1 MPSALAQDCRF
12 ALRLLGRTP
21 LFTAVAVLCIALG
34 AGAVTT
40 IFSAM
45 NAVVLRPLPGA
56 ADPGRLVDIERRS
69 QDGSERAQ
77 ASYSLYE
84 QMRDGS
90 KTMAD
95 VAAWSKVDL
104 SIGIDGHGHAVYG
117 NIVSGNFFRVL
128 GVKPALG
135 RFFLPQEDRTPLTH
149 PVVVVAHSFWKRQ
162 LGADP
167 NAIGKAVT
175 VNGHPFTIVGVA
187 PPGFRGAFTPLDV
200 QAWVPLMMQAQL
212 RPGRD
217 MTTAGWLWTFG
228 RLKPGASVESA
239 RQELGAIISNYAA
252 TRVDSYGAYASA
264 TLSPMTGLPVDARA
278 AFLGFAAIFFG
289 AALFVLL
296 IASVNVAAMLSARGI
311 ARRREMAV
319 RAALG
324 AGRGRLVRQLL
335 TEVLLLFLFGGAGAV
350 AFAAVATSAL
360 ELLPIPGDTPLLLE
374 ISPDMR
380 VLVFALLLALVTGLV
395 FGIGPALRAARVDIV
410 ARLRSESAGSGT
422 RRTLMSNAL
431 IVGQLA
437 LSLLL
442 LVAAALFVRAL
453 DFGAR
458 VNPGFDQSGVATTS
472 LNTESWGYDEAKGH
486 AFYRE
491 LRDAVS
497 RLPGV
502 SAVSYTGRIP
512 LTMSGSGDTIAVENA
527 PGGRAPIQLASVDT
541 GYFAVLRIPLLPG
554 RGFTR
559 QDDDT
564 GPRVA
569 VVNETFARR
578 FWPDGSALGRTFG
591 FRDARVTI
599 VGIARDAK
607 YSDLSESTPAFAYF
621 PLAQMW
627 QRDQALLVRA
637 AGEPHLAASGIERAV
652 LDIDPLLPRPT
663 VIPLTEATGI
673 VLLPQRAAAWVT
685 GGLGIVGLLLAA
697 VGLYGIMA
705 YSSARR
711 TREMAVRMALGA
723 QRADVLGIVV
733 KEGMRLAGLG
743 VAIGVLR
750 AAGATRVIA
759 GLLFGVSPLD
769 PLAFIVMSAVFAVV
783 ALVACYL
790 PARRA
795 AAGDLAAV
803 LRAE

>member
-12 ALRLLGRTP
+12 ALRMLARTP

-90 KTMAD
+90 KTMED

-128 GVKPALG
+128 GVQPALG

-149 PVVVVAHSFWKRQ
+149 PVVVVAHSFWQRQ

-167 NAIGKAVT
+167 NAVGKAVT

-217 MTTAGWLWTFG
+217 MTTAVWLWTFG
-228 RLKPGASVESA
+228 RLKPGASIESA

-252 TRVDSYGAYASA
+252 TRVDSYGAYTSA
-264 TLSPMTGLPVDARA
+264 TLSPMTGLPVDAKA
-278 AFLGFAAIFFG
+278 AFLGFAAIFLG

-360 ELLPIPGDTPLLLE
+360 ERLPIPGDTPLLLE

-380 VLVFALLLALVTGLV
+380 VFVFALLLALVTGLV
-395 FGIGPALRAARVDIV
+395 FGLGPALRAARVDIV

-472 LNTESWGYDEAKGH
+472 LNTESWGYDEAKGR

-541 GYFAVLRIPLLPG
+541 GYFAVLRIPLLQG
-554 RGFTR
+554 RDFTR

-637 AGEPHLAASGIERAV
+637 AGDPHLAASGIERAV

-685 GGLGIVGLLLAA
+685 GGLGIVGLLLAT

-743 VAIGVLR
+743 VAIGVLL

-795 AAGDLAAV
+795 AAGHLAAV

>member
-1 MPSALAQDCRF
+1 
-12 ALRLLGRTP
+12 
-21 LFTAVAVLCIALG
+21 
-34 AGAVTT
+34 
-40 IFSAM
+40 
-45 NAVVLRPLPGA
+45 
-56 ADPGRLVDIERRS
+56 
-69 QDGSERAQ
+69 
-77 ASYSLYE
+77 
-84 QMRDGS
+84 
-90 KTMAD
+90 
-95 VAAWSKVDL
+95 
-104 SIGIDGHGHAVYG
+104 
-117 NIVSGNFFRVL
+117 
-128 GVKPALG
+128 
-135 RFFLPQEDRTPLTH
+135 
-149 PVVVVAHSFWKRQ
+149 
-162 LGADP
+162 
-167 NAIGKAVT
+167 
-175 VNGHPFTIVGVA
+175 
-187 PPGFRGAFTPLDV
+187 
-200 QAWVPLMMQAQL
+200 
-212 RPGRD
+212 
-217 MTTAGWLWTFG
+217 
-228 RLKPGASVESA
+228 
-239 RQELGAIISNYAA
+239 
-252 TRVDSYGAYASA
+252 
-264 TLSPMTGLPVDARA
+264 
-278 AFLGFAAIFFG
+278 
-289 AALFVLL
+289 
-296 IASVNVAAMLSARGI
+296 
-311 ARRREMAV
+311 
-319 RAALG
+319 
-324 AGRGRLVRQLL
+324 
-335 TEVLLLFLFGGAGAV
+335 
-350 AFAAVATSAL
+350 
-360 ELLPIPGDTPLLLE
+360 
-374 ISPDMR
+374 
-380 VLVFALLLALVTGLV
+380 
-395 FGIGPALRAARVDIV
+395 
-410 ARLRSESAGSGT
+410 
-422 RRTLMSNAL
+422 
-431 IVGQLA
+431 
-437 LSLLL
+437 
-442 LVAAALFVRAL
+442 
-453 DFGAR
+453 
-458 VNPGFDQSGVATTS
+458 VATTS
-472 LNTESWGYDEAKGH
+472 LNTESWGYDEAKGR

-527 PGGRAPIQLASVDT
+527 PGGRAAIQLASVDT
-541 GYFAVLRIPLLPG
+541 GYFAVLRIPLLQG

-559 QDDDT
+559 QDDGT

-621 PLAQMW
+621 PLAQTW

-637 AGEPHLAASGIERAV
+637 AGDPHLAASGIERAV

-685 GGLGIVGLLLAA
+685 GGLGIVGLLLAT

-743 VAIGVLR
+743 VAIGVLL

-769 PLAFIVMSAVFAVV
+769 PRAFIVMSAVFAVV

-795 AAGDLAAV
+795 AAGDVAEV

>member
-1 MPSALAQDCRF
+1 
-12 ALRLLGRTP
+12 
-21 LFTAVAVLCIALG
+21 
-34 AGAVTT
+34 
-40 IFSAM
+40 
-45 NAVVLRPLPGA
+45 
-56 ADPGRLVDIERRS
+56 
-69 QDGSERAQ
+69 
-77 ASYSLYE
+77 
-84 QMRDGS
+84 
-90 KTMAD
+90 
-95 VAAWSKVDL
+95 
-104 SIGIDGHGHAVYG
+104 
-117 NIVSGNFFRVL
+117 
-128 GVKPALG
+128 
-135 RFFLPQEDRTPLTH
+135 
-149 PVVVVAHSFWKRQ
+149 
-162 LGADP
+162 
-167 NAIGKAVT
+167 
-175 VNGHPFTIVGVA
+175 
-187 PPGFRGAFTPLDV
+187 
-200 QAWVPLMMQAQL
+200 
-212 RPGRD
+212 
-217 MTTAGWLWTFG
+217 
-228 RLKPGASVESA
+228 
-239 RQELGAIISNYAA
+239 
-252 TRVDSYGAYASA
+252 
-264 TLSPMTGLPVDARA
+264 MTGLPVDATA

-360 ELLPIPGDTPLLLE
+360 ERLPIPGDTPLLLE

-380 VLVFALLLALVTGLV
+380 VFVFALLLALVTGLV

-458 VNPGFDQSGVATTS
+458 VNPGFDQSGVATAS
-472 LNTESWGYDEAKGH
+472 LNTESWGYDEAKGR

-541 GYFAVLRIPLLPG
+541 GYFAVLRIPLLQG

-685 GGLGIVGLLLAA
+685 GGLGIVGLLLAT

-743 VAIGVLR
+743 VAIGVLL

-795 AAGDLAAV
+795 AAGDLAEV

>member
-217 MTTAGWLWTFG
+217 LTTAVWLWTFG

-360 ELLPIPGDTPLLLE
+360 ERLPIPGDTPLLLE

-380 VLVFALLLALVTGLV
+380 VFVFALLLALVTGLV

-458 VNPGFDQSGVATTS
+458 VNPGFDQSGVATAS
-472 LNTESWGYDEAKGH
+472 LNTESWGYDEAKGR

-541 GYFAVLRIPLLPG
+541 GYFAVLRIPLLQG

-743 VAIGVLR
+743 VAIGVLL

>member
-1 MPSALAQDCRF
+1 MTQDFRF
-12 ALRLLGRTP
+12 AVRMLARTP
-21 LFTAVAVLCIALG
+21 VFTAIAVLCIALG

-45 NAVVLRPLPGA
+45 NAIVLRPLPGA
-56 ADPGRLVDIERRS
+56 AEPDRLVNIQRRS
-69 QDGSERAQ
+69 QDGSEGVQ
-77 ASYSLYE
+77 ASYILYE

-90 KTMAD
+90 KTMED
-95 VAAWSKVDL
+95 VAAWSKVNL

-117 NIVSGNFFRVL
+117 NIVSGNFFSVL
-128 GVKPALG
+128 GVRPALG
-135 RFFLPQEDRTPLTH
+135 RFFLPDEDRTPLTH
-149 PVVVVAHSFWKRQ
+149 PVVVVAYSFWQRQ

-167 NAIGKAVT
+167 GAIGKAVT

-217 MTTAGWLWTFG
+217 LTKAVWLWTFG

-239 RQELGAIISNYAA
+239 RQEFGAMFSNYAA
-252 TRVDSYGAYASA
+252 TGADSYDTYISA
-264 TLSPMTGLPVDARA
+264 TLSPMTGLPVDAKA
-278 AFLGFAAIFFG
+278 AFLGFAGIFFG

-296 IASVNVAAMLSARGI
+296 IASVNVASMLAARGVS
-311 ARRREMAV
+311 RRREMAV

-335 TEVLLLFLFGGAGAV
+335 TEILLLFTMGGAGAV
-350 AFAAVATSAL
+350 VFAAAATSAL
-360 ELLPIPGDTPLLLE
+360 ERLPIPGDTPLLLE
-374 ISPDMR
+374 ISPDVR
-380 VLVFALLLALVTGLV
+380 VLVFALVLALLTGLV

-410 ARLRSESAGSGT
+410 ARLRSDSAGSGT
-422 RRTLMSNAL
+422 RRTLMSNAS

-453 DFGAR
+453 NFWAGVD
-458 VNPGFDQSGVATTS
+458 PGFDQSGVVIAS
-472 LNTESWGYDEAKGH
+472 LNTESWGYDEAKGR
-486 AFYRE
+486 AFYRT
-491 LRDAVS
+491 LREAVS
-497 RLPGV
+497 GLPGV
-502 SAVSYTGRIP
+502 SAVSYTGPVP
-512 LTMSGSGDTIAVENA
+512 LTMSGSGDRITVENA
-527 PGGRAPIQLASVDT
+527 PGGRALIQLANVDT
-541 GYFAVLRIPLLPG
+541 DYFKVLRIPLLQG
-554 RGFTR
+554 RTFTS
-559 QDDDT
+559 QDDDR

-578 FWPDGSALGRTFG
+578 FWPDGTALGRTFG
-591 FRDARVTI
+591 LHDARVTI

-607 YSDLSESTPAFAYF
+607 YSDLSDSTPAFAYF

-627 QRDQALLVRA
+627 QRDQTLLVRV
-637 AGEPHLAASGIERAV
+637 AGDPRPVARGIEKV
-652 LDIDPLLPRPT
+652 ILDIDPVLPRPT
-663 VIPLTEATGI
+663 VIPLEEATSI

-685 GGLGIVGLLLAA
+685 GGLGIAGLLLAT

-705 YSSARR
+705 YSAARR
-711 TREMAVRMALGA
+711 TREMGVRMALGA
-723 QRADVLGIVV
+723 QPSDILAIVV
-733 KEGMRLAGLG
+733 LQGMRLAGLG
-743 VAIGVLR
+743 VAIGLVL
-750 AAGATRVIA
+750 AAGATKVIA

-769 PLAFIVMSAVFAVV
+769 PVAFLGMSAALMVV

-795 AAGDLAAV
+795 AAADPLAA

>member
-1 MPSALAQDCRF
+1 
-12 ALRLLGRTP
+12 
-21 LFTAVAVLCIALG
+21 
-34 AGAVTT
+34 
-40 IFSAM
+40 
-45 NAVVLRPLPGA
+45 
-56 ADPGRLVDIERRS
+56 
-69 QDGSERAQ
+69 
-77 ASYSLYE
+77 LYE

-128 GVKPALG
+128 GVQPALG

-167 NAIGKAVT
+167 NAVGKAVT

-217 MTTAGWLWTFG
+217 LTTAVWLWTFG
-228 RLKPGASVESA
+228 RLKAGASVESA

-360 ELLPIPGDTPLLLE
+360 ERLPIPGDTPLLLE

-380 VLVFALLLALVTGLV
+380 VFVFALLLALVTGLV

-472 LNTESWGYDEAKGH
+472 LNTESWGYDEAKGR

-541 GYFAVLRIPLLPG
+541 GYFAVLRIPLLQG

-743 VAIGVLR
+743 VAIGVLL

-795 AAGDLAAV
+795 AAGDLAEV

>member
-217 MTTAGWLWTFG
+217 LTTAVWLWTFG

-252 TRVDSYGAYASA
+252 TRVDSYGAYTSA
-264 TLSPMTGLPVDARA
+264 TLSPMTGLPVDAKA

-360 ELLPIPGDTPLLLE
+360 ERLPIPGDTPLLLE

-395 FGIGPALRAARVDIV
+395 FGLGPALRAARVDIV
-410 ARLRSESAGSGT
+410 ARLRSESAGGGT

-472 LNTESWGYDEAKGH
+472 LNTESWGYDEAKGR

-512 LTMSGSGDTIAVENA
+512 LTMSGSGDTIAVDNA

-541 GYFAVLRIPLLPG
+541 GYFAVLRIPLLQG

-743 VAIGVLR
+743 VAIGVLL

-795 AAGDLAAV
+795 AAGDLAEV

>member
-56 ADPGRLVDIERRS
+56 ADPDRLVDIERRS

-90 KTMAD
+90 KTMDD

-104 SIGIDGHGHAVYG
+104 SIGIDGRGHAVYG

-167 NAIGKAVT
+167 NAVGKAVT

-217 MTTAGWLWTFG
+217 LTTAVWLWTFG

-252 TRVDSYGAYASA
+252 TRVDSYGAYTSA
-264 TLSPMTGLPVDARA
+264 TLSPMTGLPVDAKA

-360 ELLPIPGDTPLLLE
+360 ERLPIPGDTPLLLE

-395 FGIGPALRAARVDIV
+395 FGLGPALRAARVDIV
-410 ARLRSESAGSGT
+410 ARLRSESAGGGT

-458 VNPGFDQSGVATTS
+458 VNPGFDQSGVAATS
-472 LNTESWGYDEAKGH
+472 LNTESWGYDEAKGR

-541 GYFAVLRIPLLPG
+541 GYFAVLRIPLLQG

-743 VAIGVLR
+743 VAIGVLL

-795 AAGDLAAV
+795 AAGDLAEV

>member
-1 MPSALAQDCRF
+1 MLA
-12 ALRLLGRTP
+12 RTP

-167 NAIGKAVT
+167 NAVGKAVT

-217 MTTAGWLWTFG
+217 MTTAVWLWTFG

-360 ELLPIPGDTPLLLE
+360 ERLPIPGDTPLLLE

-380 VLVFALLLALVTGLV
+380 VFVFALLLALVTGLV

-458 VNPGFDQSGVATTS
+458 VNPGFDQSGVATAS
-472 LNTESWGYDEAKGH
+472 LNTESWGYDEAKGR

-541 GYFAVLRIPLLPG
+541 GYFAVLRIPLLQG

-743 VAIGVLR
+743 VAIGVLL

-795 AAGDLAAV
+795 AAGDLAEV

>member
-1 MPSALAQDCRF
+1 MLA
-12 ALRLLGRTP
+12 RTP

-77 ASYSLYE
+77 ASYRLYE

-167 NAIGKAVT
+167 NAVGKAVT

-217 MTTAGWLWTFG
+217 MTTAVWLWTFG

-350 AFAAVATSAL
+350 AFEAVATSAL
-360 ELLPIPGDTPLLLE
+360 ERLPIPGDTPLLLE

-395 FGIGPALRAARVDIV
+395 FGLGPALRAARVDIV

-472 LNTESWGYDEAKGH
+472 LNTESWGYDEAKGR

-541 GYFAVLRIPLLPG
+541 GYFAVLRIPLLQG

-627 QRDQALLVRA
+627 QRDQTLLVRA
-637 AGEPHLAASGIERAV
+637 AGDPHLAASGIERAV

-685 GGLGIVGLLLAA
+685 GGLGIVGLLLAT

-743 VAIGVLR
+743 VAIGVLL

-795 AAGDLAAV
+795 AAGDLAEV

>member
-1 MPSALAQDCRF
+1 MLA
-12 ALRLLGRTP
+12 RTP

-84 QMRDGS
+84 QMRNGS
-90 KTMAD
+90 KTMDD

-104 SIGIDGHGHAVYG
+104 SIGIDGRGHAVYG

-217 MTTAGWLWTFG
+217 LTTAVWLWTFG
-228 RLKPGASVESA
+228 RLKAGASVESA

-252 TRVDSYGAYASA
+252 TRVDSYGAYTSA
-264 TLSPMTGLPVDARA
+264 TLSPMTGLPVDAKA

-360 ELLPIPGDTPLLLE
+360 ERLPIPGDTPLLLE

-380 VLVFALLLALVTGLV
+380 VFVFALLLALVTGLV

-472 LNTESWGYDEAKGH
+472 LNTESWGYDEAKGR

-541 GYFAVLRIPLLPG
+541 GYFAVLRIPLLQG

-743 VAIGVLR
+743 VAIGVLL

-795 AAGDLAAV
+795 AAGDLAEV

>member
-1 MPSALAQDCRF
+1 
-12 ALRLLGRTP
+12 
-21 LFTAVAVLCIALG
+21 
-34 AGAVTT
+34 
-40 IFSAM
+40 M

-56 ADPGRLVDIERRS
+56 ADPDRLVDIERRS

-90 KTMAD
+90 KTMDD

-104 SIGIDGHGHAVYG
+104 SIGIDGRGHAVYG

-217 MTTAGWLWTFG
+217 MTTAVWLWTFG

-252 TRVDSYGAYASA
+252 TRVDSYGAYTSA
-264 TLSPMTGLPVDARA
+264 TLSPMTGLPVDAKA

-360 ELLPIPGDTPLLLE
+360 ERLPIPGDTPLLLE

-395 FGIGPALRAARVDIV
+395 FGLGPALRAARVDIV

-472 LNTESWGYDEAKGH
+472 LNTESWGYDGAKGH

-541 GYFAVLRIPLLPG
+541 GYFAVLRIPLLQG

-685 GGLGIVGLLLAA
+685 GGLGIVGLLLAT

-743 VAIGVLR
+743 VAIGVLL